1 MFRRNIAQPVT
12 RQFILRTA
20 VLNFLSKS
28 LKQQWNDLR
37 QLIALL
43 VQSEEYQK
51 DEAQLVEALEL
62 KVAASHRLLK
72 REYDELFIY
81 MMDKRDL
88 WDSPEYFKA
97 KAALGAA
104 IHNLRTCAPTKTMD
118 DGQPR

>member
-1 MFRRNIAQPVT
+1 MFRRNIAQPVI

-51 DEAQLVEALEL
+51 DEAQLVEVLEL

-97 KAALGAA
+97 KAALGSA

-118 DGQPR
+118 EGQP